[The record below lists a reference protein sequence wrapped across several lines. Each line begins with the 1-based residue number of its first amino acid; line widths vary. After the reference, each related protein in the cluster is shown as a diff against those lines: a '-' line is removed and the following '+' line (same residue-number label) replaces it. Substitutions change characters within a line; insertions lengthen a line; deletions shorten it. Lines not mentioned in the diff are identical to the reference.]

1 MLLQMNLCSSFSLKY
16 HPLQQNGTVKT
27 FQSPLTQIYGLAN
40 RRESNKYSVKG
51 SIQSSFCLTN
61 NKIGNNEDMMNRY
74 HKPLKKST
82 VPMAL
87 QDDSATKS
95 QNENIVST
103 SFLDFLTKKLDA
115 FYRLS
120 RPYAWTSII
129 VGILSSSLLPIQSL
143 ADLTPTFLI
152 EVLKPIVPTIM
163 MNIFVV
169 AINQLSD
176 IAIDKS
182 LAMGV
187 MLRSP
192 PLVIALVL
200 RCILG
205 AAYSIDLPLLRWK
218 ASPLM
223 AAVAIVI
230 GNGINN
236 VLPYFLHV
244 QKYVLGRPVVFTKPL
259 LFAVAFSAIFSI
271 VLSFLKDIPDVE
283 GDRKSGIRTLPVIL
297 GKERVLSMSTGILLM
312 AYASAALAGVFSP
325 ILLCKLVTMIGHSVL
340 GFILWSKAQTVDLS
354 NAKSTYSFFI
364 FIFQLY
370 YTEFFLMHFVR

>member
-61 NKIGNNEDMMNRY
+61 NKIGNNVDMMNRY

-115 FYRLS
+115 FCRLS
-120 RPYAWTSII
+120 RPCAWTSII

-152 EVLKPIVPTIM
+152 EVLKPIVPSIM

-192 PLVIALVL
+192 PLVIALIL
-200 RCILG
+200 QCILG

-271 VLSFLKDIPDVE
+271 VLSLLKDIPDVE
-283 GDRKSGIRTLPVIL
+283 GDKKSGIRTLPVIL

-340 GFILWSKAQTVDLS
+340 GFILWK
-354 NAKSTYSFFI
+354 
-364 FIFQLY
+364 
-370 YTEFFLMHFVR
+370 

>member
-192 PLVIALVL
+192 PLVIALIL

-205 AAYSIDLPLLRWK
+205 AAYSIHLPLLRWK

-236 VLPYFLHV
+236 VLPSFLHV

-271 VLSFLKDIPDVE
+271 VLSLLKDIPDVE
-283 GDRKSGIRTLPVIL
+283 GDKKSGIRTLPVIL

-340 GFILWSKAQTVDLS
+340 GFILWK
-354 NAKSTYSFFI
+354 
-364 FIFQLY
+364 
-370 YTEFFLMHFVR
+370 